1 MPEPTQLPVQ
11 LINQGVTSG
20 HFGGL
25 AQPCLRIQLAISPV
39 VKNGNQILKRL
50 ESLLDAHLVPMPAGK
65 SPDFAAELEHKPW
78 LPLFRPQVWPVV
90 EMLNQWF
97 VRLQETAGMPVSQGT
112 RCELLGPNRDKV
124 TTFVALLVPSL
135 NPVALQ
141 TAMPWV
147 IDQLNRCLSGE
158 PLAVGELDGQ
168 LALLERAAPRG
179 INNRQ
184 LLSAAFALNV
194 PCIPLP
200 NGVFQYGWGS
210 RARWMDSTFT
220 DASSTISAKLSRSK
234 VAAQQLLKRAG
245 FPVPEQVS
253 VQSLDQLK
261 QAASKM
267 GYPVVVKPADQDGGV
282 GVSAGLET
290 EQAVLLAYER
300 ALKHSKS
307 IILEKHIP
315 GNDYRLGIVH
325 GKLGWATF
333 REPAGVHGDGAST
346 LENLIAVTNQDPRR
360 STKKW
365 ANMKPLVL
373 DEIAQEL
380 LAEQNVQKDTVVEQ
394 GRFVRLRR
402 ASNISAGGTPINVME
417 RVHPDNVAL
426 AEQVARLF
434 KLDFAGI
441 DLITPDV
448 TRSWKEVGGGIC
460 EVNGAPQFSVAGP
473 QAPYLAI
480 SGLFEGDGRIPTVVV
495 LAEQPCANLMTNL
508 QARLADANLNLGF
521 SHADGLWVNGG
532 YLKFS
537 RDSAFKDGQAL
548 LINPT
553 VDAAVIV
560 TDGKEWLRTGMPFD
574 RFDELVT
581 TQSSDAKVLAAL
593 KPQCAQVID
602 IQTSELDAPQLAA
615 DLAQAIIRFDALHK
629 ATQLTLPEPYQKYTA

>member
-1 MPEPTQLPVQ
+1 MSFAVSTVQ
-11 LINQGVTSG
+11 LQRQVVVQGYLA
-20 HFGGL
+20 GL
-25 AQPCLRIQLAISPV
+25 PQPSLRVQLSVKPVHAQGRSVLNS
-39 VKNGNQILKRL
+39 L
-50 ESLLDAHLVPMPAGK
+50 ESVLNQHLVPMP
-65 SPDFAAELEHKPW
+65 PDRLADLAADLQSQPW
-78 LPLFRPQVWPVV
+78 MPKYQPQAWAVV
-90 EMLNQWF
+90 EMLNHWI
-97 VRLQETAGMPVSQGT
+97 VRLQETAGLPVSLGI
-112 RCELLGPNRDKV
+112 RCELIGPNKDGA
-124 TTFVALLVPSL
+124 TLFLALLIPSL
-135 NPVALQ
+135 NPVAVQEVLS
-141 TAMPWV
+141 WV
-147 IDQLNRCLSGE
+147 LGQINRSLTGADIAVDEIPQQLK
-158 PLAVGELDGQ
+158 
-168 LALLERAAPRG
+168 LLERYAPHG
-179 INNRQ
+179 ANNRQ
-184 LLSAAFALNV
+184 LLSAAYALAV
-194 PCIPLP
+194 PVTQLP
-200 NGVFQYGWGS
+200 QRVYQYGWGAQS
-210 RARWMDSTFT
+210 RWMDSTFS
-220 DASSTISAKLSRSK
+220 DAASTISAKMARSK
-234 VAAQQLLKRAG
+234 IAAQQLLKRAG

-253 VQSLDQLK
+253 VYSVDQLK
-261 QAASKM
+261 RAASTM

-290 EQAVLLAYER
+290 EQALLLAYER

-346 LENLIAVTNQDPRR
+346 LEQLIAVTNQDSRR

-380 LAEQNVQKDTVVEQ
+380 LAEQNVQPDTVVEL

-402 ASNISAGGTPINVME
+402 ASNISAGGTPINMMGQ
-417 RVHPDNVAL
+417 VHPDNVAL

-480 SGLFEGDGRIPTVVV
+480 KGLVQGDGRIPTVVV
-495 LAEQPCANLMTNL
+495 LAEQACANLLTHL
-508 QARLADANLNLGF
+508 QARLADINLNLGF
-521 SHADGLWVNGG
+521 SHAGGLWVNGG
-532 YLKFS
+532 YLKTQ

-548 LINPT
+548 LINPM
-553 VDAAVIV
+553 VDAVVMV

-574 RFDELVT
+574 RFDLLVT
-581 TQSSDAKVLAAL
+581 TPTSDPKVLDAL
-593 KPQCAQVID
+593 KPEC
-602 IQTSELDAPQLAA
+602 SEMWRCSHADLDAPVWAGKV
-615 DLAQAIIRFDALHK
+615 AQAIKAFDGKHLTIALEMPDGLEIRA
-629 ATQLTLPEPYQKYTA
+629 